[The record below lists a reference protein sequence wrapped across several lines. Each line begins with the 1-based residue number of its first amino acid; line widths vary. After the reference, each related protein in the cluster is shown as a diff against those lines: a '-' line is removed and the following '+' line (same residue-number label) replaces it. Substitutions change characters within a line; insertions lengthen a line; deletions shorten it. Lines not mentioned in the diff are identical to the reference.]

1 MEEGR
6 EARPAAGS
14 AGATALAL
22 VRALEGLSRALR
34 IYPPGHGRVLGQVEE
49 LVRLGEAPIAA
60 GGKPLLLSVHWTGI
74 KVSGTPLLGEVE
86 TTAGFA
92 FLLRRL
98 RIRSLRFGKGM
109 TGEEY
114 LALAD
119 LLGSDPHTVHAS
131 GGPEF
136 FLSAAQHPH
145 LELTVARGGPATDE
159 VFASIEQA
167 LAEPSNE
174 ARLDRIRSL
183 LGAQSEEETEAE
195 AHRID
200 RLLWEVFSR
209 PEWSGLS
216 KPDLRRAVHA
226 FLELLETSVRNEF
239 SQGTGSETATER
251 EARMKSVLSFFEGLA
266 PSALMGTPDPQD
278 VLEDDDTIPM
288 SYEVGDAV
296 AAAAA
301 QRWVARAAHRLT
313 VEIESYGHLE
323 GSLLVLCEL
332 VFAARNLA
340 EYEARRD
347 LLFQA
352 FDDTRFPTEVKAR
365 VILRIA
371 LDIAET
377 RFESREKLFD
387 QLWDRIRDEET
398 LSLALATLLD
408 RPEVARALAG
418 RLVARPDSLQILA
431 TLLCNPLL
439 EPLHP
444 VIADF
449 FLETARARSESLCN
463 WARHSGRLFL
473 RPEVFN
479 LLFERDLAL
488 LGPVC
493 KEILTTAPKPDRL
506 RLIDRLVREGT
517 SRALRLLV
525 LGISYDE
532 EPCDPDL
539 VRRLG
544 EFEHP
549 LALQV
554 LKEIVHRSNTK
565 GVRWHEVASAMNA
578 LHETRLDEASA
589 FLQEVVRKRTGP
601 FRFYRHELRVLAARV
616 LATGSCDDRS

>member
-1 MEEGR
+1 MEDGR
-6 EARPAAGS
+6 EASPAVGS
-14 AGATALAL
+14 AGAAALAL
-22 VRALEGLSRALR
+22 LRALDGLSRALR
-34 IYPPGHGRVLGQVEE
+34 IYPPGHGRVLGQVAE
-49 LVRLGEAPIAA
+49 LVRLGEAPIVA
-60 GGKPLLLSVHWTGI
+60 GGKALLLSVHGTGI
-74 KVSGTPLLGEVE
+74 KVSGAPLVGEEE

-98 RIRSLRFGKGM
+98 RIRSLRFRTGM

-119 LLGSDPHTVHAS
+119 LLGTDPHAVHAS
-131 GGPEF
+131 GGPDV
-136 FLSAAQHPH
+136 FLSTTPHPN
-145 LELTVARGGPATDE
+145 LDVTVARGGPATDE
-159 VFASIEQA
+159 VFLSIEQA

-174 ARLDRIRSL
+174 ARLNRIRAL
-183 LGAQSEEETEAE
+183 LGEHGGDADESESQ
-195 AHRID
+195 RVD
-200 RLLWEVFSR
+200 QLLWEVFSR
-209 PEWSGLS
+209 PEWSSLT
-216 KPDLRRAVHA
+216 KTDLRRAVNA
-226 FLELLETSVRNEF
+226 FLELIEKSVRGEF
-239 SQGTGSETATER
+239 SQSTGSEASTDR
-251 EARMKSVLSFFEGLA
+251 EARVKSVLSFFEGLA
-266 PSALMGTPDPQD
+266 PSSLLRTPDPND
-278 VLEDDDTIPM
+278 VVEDDDEIPM
-288 SYEVGDAV
+288 SYEAGDAV
-296 AAAAA
+296 AAGAAE
-301 QRWVARAAHRLT
+301 RWVARAASRLT
-313 VEIESYGHLE
+313 LEIEGYGHLE

-347 LLFQA
+347 LLFGA

-398 LSLALATLLD
+398 LSMALATLLD
-408 RPEVARALAG
+408 RPDVARSLAG

-532 EPCDPDL
+532 DPCDPDL
-539 VRRLG
+539 IRRLG

-589 FLQEVVRKRTGP
+589 FLKEIVRKRTGP

-616 LATGSCDDRS
+616 LATGSCDERA